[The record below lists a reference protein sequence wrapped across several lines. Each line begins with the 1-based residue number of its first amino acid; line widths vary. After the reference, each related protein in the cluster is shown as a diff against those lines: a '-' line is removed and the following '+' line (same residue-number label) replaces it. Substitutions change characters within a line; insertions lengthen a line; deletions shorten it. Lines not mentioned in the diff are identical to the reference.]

1 MKNIRYVYTV
11 GMKPEAVAERLAEAS
26 SGVLSL
32 ADGSRSYAIPA
43 HVHHDAEGER
53 LLFRLTDD
61 GTSKKFE
68 FIEATDEATFVCY
81 EDAGT
86 DSWSIF
92 ARGPIR
98 VLPDDERPDE
108 TTINEMYGGGV
119 RVFDEEIDDLEV
131 HIVELELDELTGR
144 ETAR

>member
-1 MKNIRYVYTV
+1 MRDINYVYTV
-11 GMKPEAVAERLAEAS
+11 GMDDETVAERLADAS

-32 ADGSRSYAIPA
+32 ADGNRSYAIPA
-43 HVHHDAEGER
+43 HVHHDADGGR

-61 GTSKKFE
+61 GTSEKFA

-81 EDAGT
+81 DDAGA
-86 DSWSIF
+86 DSWSIL
-92 ARGPIR
+92 ARGPVRLI
-98 VLPDDERPDE
+98 PDDERPDDA
-108 TTINEMYGGGV
+108 TINERYGGV
-119 RVFDEEIDDLEV
+119 RVFDEEIDDLDI